1 MITRFGVQNFKAL
14 RDITLELTPIHALIG
29 PNDSGKT
36 SILNALAALSR
47 SADLPL
53 QQAFAG
59 LWEGRELVWHGNA
72 LGTVRLSAESFADGF
87 PFKYSLECR
96 FPNAGRNVVVENENA
111 SFEQEIDFSRRGQG
125 DTRVR
130 GVCISNENAPEVL
143 KHACRTVHE
152 ALSGVHYHRWIGR
165 HLALPAAPDSER
177 RFRLNPDGFGL
188 ALFLDDILGFDRDQ
202 FNQLER
208 KFCSIFPEVSS
219 IKLMPQMAFRSPY
232 ESIEQVS
239 KLNSADGKGL
249 YFQLQG
255 SKQLVPA
262 AQASDGALLILGYL
276 AILFSPNPPRL
287 LLIEEPENGI
297 HPKRLKMV
305 VEILREIVL
314 EQPRTQVVLTTHSP
328 YAVDLLKPEEVTLC
342 TKGKD
347 GAVSLTRMAESQDVR
362 DQLSVFTLGEIW
374 TAEGDEDLAEHKTAS
389 PK

>member
-14 RDITLELTPIHALIG
+14 RDIALELTPIHALIG

-47 SADLPL
+47 STDLPL

-59 LWEGRELVWHGNA
+59 SWEGRELVWHGNA
-72 LGTVRLSAESFADGF
+72 EGTVRLSAESIAEGF
-87 PFKYSLECR
+87 PFQYSLECR
-96 FPNAGRNVVVENENA
+96 FPNAGRNVVVEDENA
-111 SFEQEIDFSRRGQG
+111 TIEQKIDFTRRGHGNTLVQA
-125 DTRVR
+125 
-130 GVCISNENAPEVL
+130 VCVNNQNASEEL
-143 KHACRTVHE
+143 KHACHIVHE
-152 ALSGVHYHRWIGR
+152 ALSGDHYHRWIGR

-188 ALFLDDILGFDRDQ
+188 ALFLDDILGFDRDR
-202 FNQLER
+202 FNLLEK

-249 YFQLQG
+249 YFQLRG

-276 AILFSPNPPRL
+276 AVLFSPSPPRL

-305 VEILREIVL
+305 LEILREIVS
-314 EQPRTQVVLTTHSP
+314 EQPSTQVVLTTHSP

-342 TKGKD
+342 TKGSD
-347 GAVSLTRMAESQDVR
+347 GAISLTRMADSQSVR

-374 TAEGDEDLAEHKTAS
+374 TAEGDEDLAVRRTAS
-389 PK
+389 PS